1 MGRTA
6 KDSGGS
12 FTPAPVGTHLARC
25 IKIIDIG
32 TQHGQ
37 WNGEEKIRNQVV
49 IFWDLPTETLTID
62 GQEKPFT
69 ISKFYTNSLHEKAN
83 LRHDLEAWRGKAF
96 TEDELA
102 GFDLEKIVG
111 QPCLVTVIKNA
122 EKDRTDVQSVSGLPK
137 GMTCPPQVNPSFT
150 FWLDESYN
158 QQNFNML
165 SDGMKKLIQKSDEYK
180 KMNGTG
186 VVAESQVSDKED
198 DLPF

>member
-32 TQHGQ
+32 TQHGE
-37 WNGEEKIRNQVV
+37 WNGEPKVRNQII
-49 IFWDLPTETLTID
+49 IFWELPTEMLTLE
-62 GQEKPFT
+62 GEEKPFT

-83 LRHDLEAWRGKAF
+83 LRHDLESWRGQAF
-96 TEDELA
+96 TDGELN

-111 QPCLVTVIKNA
+111 QACLVTVIKNA
-122 EKDRTDVQSVSGLPK
+122 TKDRTDVQTVTGIPK

-150 FWLDESYN
+150 FWLDDFSMEK
-158 QQNFNML
+158 FNSL
-165 SDGMKKLIQKSDEYK
+165 SDGLKKLIAKSDEYK
-180 KMNGTG
+180 AMNGEA
-186 VVAESQVSDKED
+186 VVEENQTPEEEY
-198 DLPF
+198 PF